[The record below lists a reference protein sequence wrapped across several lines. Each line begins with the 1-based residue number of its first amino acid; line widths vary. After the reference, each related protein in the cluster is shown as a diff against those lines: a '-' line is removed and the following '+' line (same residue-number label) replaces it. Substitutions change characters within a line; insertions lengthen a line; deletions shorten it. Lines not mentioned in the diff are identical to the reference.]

1 MMMESVGSPD
11 LLHILPSLF
20 LTMIDNQA
28 YSSFLN
34 HAMDFVSDFADSQ
47 DHRRVADLIFQL
59 LTENMD
65 LDIQHQ
71 DHPFDKYADPEKS
84 RDDICADLRIHCLAR
99 MNEETQFTR
108 SLVRAFCSPNGA
120 YRECLNELL
129 DDYAAFVQQC

>member
-1 MMMESVGSPD
+1 
-11 LLHILPSLF
+11 
-20 LTMIDNQA
+20 MIDNHA

-47 DHRRVADLIFQL
+47 DHRRVADLIVRL

-71 DHPFDKYADPEKS
+71 DHPFDKYVDPEIP
-84 RDDICADLRIHCLAR
+84 RDDICAHLRMDCLAR
-99 MNEETQFTR
+99 MQDETQFTR

-129 DDYAAFVQQC
+129 DDYNVFVQHCQ